1 MGLVFLGR
9 STDSNFG
16 REMAINGG
24 RWGFE
29 LENRGSQTGH
39 CWIGCESAM
48 AETQARA
55 MEAGRS
61 GDRRRR

>member
-1 MGLVFLGR
+1 
-9 STDSNFG
+9 
-16 REMAINGG
+16 MAINGG

-48 AETQARA
+48 AEMQARA